1 MTNFDDLE
9 KPEKTNLLISF
20 CDIQGF
26 RPIAQKLDPIELFGL
41 MNGMAVTI
49 IRSIKKTAG
58 RVIKFIGDEALIVFP
73 GESADAGMRHLLDLK
88 SEVEEYFR
96 TSGADMKL
104 KFGVHCGEAV
114 IGPFGEEPFKTIDI
128 SGDNV
133 NIAAKLVY
141 GDHRGKFVVTPQAF
155 RALEAE
161 TRKRFHKFTLPIVYL
176 AE

>member
-1 MTNFDDLE
+1 MAIFDDLK

-26 RPIAQKLDPIELFGL
+26 RPIAQKLDPIELFSL

-49 IRSIKKTAG
+49 IRSINRTTG

-73 GESADAGMRHLLDLK
+73 GESADAGMRNLLDLK
-88 SEVEEYFR
+88 GEVEEYFR
-96 TSGADMKL
+96 NSGADMKL

-128 SGDNV
+128 TGDNV

-161 TRKRFHKFTLPIVYL
+161 TRKRFHKFTPPIVYL